1 MGYLMVR
8 HVHNRAQENQFRGCQ
23 GVHLRHLRL
32 PVLIKFFG
40 SNKLRKYLGPI
51 VGILLLFAARES
63 QATVVTYFVS
73 LYGSIDESG
82 STSLLG
88 HGSVSIDPDSYTMD
102 WSFDVAGITTLKEAT
117 IRQGDPGL
125 AGPQVVRLRNDM
137 HGQGLRDADLATIVL
152 NPNSYYVMLR
162 PKVDASMPNI
172 RAYRGIRGQ
181 LATSNSAVPEPATLT
196 LLGLALAAGGA
207 RSLRRRK
214 SA

>member
-1 MGYLMVR
+1 L
-8 HVHNRAQENQFRGCQ
+8 HN
-23 GVHLRHLRL
+23 
-32 PVLIKFFG
+32 
-40 SNKLRKYLGPI
+40 
-51 VGILLLFAARES
+51 
-63 QATVVTYFVS
+63 VT
-73 LYGSIDESG
+73 
-82 STSLLG
+82 
-88 HGSVSIDPDSYTMD
+88 VSIDPDSYMMD

-181 LATSNSAVPEPATLT
+181 LATNSAVPEPATLA
-196 LLGLALAAGGA
+196 LLGLALAGMGLA
-207 RSLRRRK
+207 RRRK
-214 SA
+214 LN